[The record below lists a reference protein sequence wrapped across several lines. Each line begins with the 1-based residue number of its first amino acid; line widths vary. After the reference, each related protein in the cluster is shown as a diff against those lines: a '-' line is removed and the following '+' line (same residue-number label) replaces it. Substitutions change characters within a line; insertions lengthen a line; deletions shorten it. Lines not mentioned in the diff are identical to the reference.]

1 MEKYER
7 RPRLM
12 YTSILTFFNYIKYNL
27 YLQEWKTIE
36 GRLLLYNQLT
46 LPLDIMFLV
55 FDLFLPFSSPFMK
68 KKKMNIILSL
78 KK

>member
-55 FDLFLPFSSPFMK
+55 FDLFLPFSSPFIK
-68 KKKMNIILSL
+68 KKK
-78 KK
+78 